1 MGQVGYVRVAFIDDH
16 PVLVEGIR
24 AVFASKNCYTVVGH
38 GSTAGDAIAVFNDY
52 HPDLMFLDLSMDGD
66 VIAAIKY
73 IVSQSGVAAT
83 TKIIVYTAS
92 ADVGQAIKILDCGV
106 RGYVVKDSS
115 TAELFGAV
123 NSVLRGDVFISPN
136 FAGRVFN
143 EIRLQ
148 KTRLSA
154 LQAIHLSEREME
166 VVRNLMQAYSNKEIA
181 IKMEISEKT
190 VKHYMTNLMSK
201 LNVRNRV
208 EAALAARQYFAEAGR
223 ENTA

>member
-1 MGQVGYVRVAFIDDH
+1 MGQVGSVSVAFIDDH

-24 AVFASKNCYTVVGH
+24 AVFASKNCYAVVGH
-38 GSTAGDAIAVFNDY
+38 GSTAGDAIAVFNDC

-73 IVSQSGVAAT
+73 IVSQSGVTGT

-92 ADVGQAIKILDCGV
+92 TDVGQAIKILDCGV

-123 NSVLRGDVFISPN
+123 SSVLRGDVFISPN

-154 LQAIHLSEREME
+154 MQAIHLSVREME
-166 VVRNLMQAYSNKEIA
+166 VVHNLMHAYSNKEIA

-208 EAALAARQYFAEAGR
+208 EAALAARQYFAEAGQ
-223 ENTA
+223 ENTV